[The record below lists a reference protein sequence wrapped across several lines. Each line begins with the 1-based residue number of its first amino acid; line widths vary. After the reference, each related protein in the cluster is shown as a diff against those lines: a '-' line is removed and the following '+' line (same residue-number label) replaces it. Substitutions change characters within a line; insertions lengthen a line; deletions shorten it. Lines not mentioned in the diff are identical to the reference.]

1 MSIGAI
7 ANTLRKARGLSL
19 SDIEQLTGINKGAL
33 SKFERNIEGLGQDKL
48 DKLCVTFNTTP
59 SVLYALS
66 RAVQKNPEML
76 ENSDKLYQ
84 TVCGLTRLIDHYLQ
98 ASDAV
103 RAEVDNLLA
112 SHFSEEPYVENRRPA
127 DSP

>member
-33 SKFERNIEGLGQDKL
+33 SKFERNLEGLGQDKL

-66 RAVQKNPEML
+66 RVVQNKPEML
-76 ENSDKLYQ
+76 ADSEKLYH
-84 TVCGLTRLIDHYLQ
+84 TVNSLTRLIDNYLR
-98 ASDAV
+98 ASDDV
-103 RAEVDNLLA
+103 RLEVDNLL
-112 SHFSEEPYVENRRPA
+112 SKRFSEE
-127 DSP
+127 SSC

>member
-7 ANTLRKARGLSL
+7 ANILRKARGLSL

-33 SKFERNIEGLGQDKL
+33 SKFERNIEGLGQEKL

-66 RAVQKNPEML
+66 RVVRNKPEML
-76 ENSDKLYQ
+76 EDGDKIYQ
-84 TVCGLTRLIDHYLQ
+84 TVCSLTQLIDNYLQ
-98 ASDAV
+98 ASDEV
-103 RAEVDNLLA
+103 RLEVDNLLA
-112 SHFSEEPYVENRRPA
+112 QRFGEDPHAKN
-127 DSP
+127 